1 VGDIHVVVLAAGKG
15 TRMKSQVPKVL
26 HRISGVAL
34 IERVLRV
41 AEALEPATV
50 TVVVGHGAEE
60 VKAALSGPPKGGH
73 HMDTDAGVAEG
84 GHRGGTDAGLAE
96 GGHRGGTA
104 VASGFSRTVQFVV
117 QEQQLGTG
125 HALLQTRPVL
135 EGKSGVVVLLSGDAP
150 LLTSNSL
157 RSLIETHV
165 QSQAAATVIT
175 ADMARPFGYGRIVR
189 TNGSITRIVE
199 ERDASPAQR
208 KISEIN
214 SGIYAFELE
223 PLFGA
228 LDSIGTANKQGEYYL
243 PDLIAIYRKQ
253 KRTIATFTVE
263 RAEEI
268 RGINSRTEL
277 AEVSAMVRQQKN
289 EELMAAGVTLIDPAT
304 TYVDSDVVVG
314 ADTVIHPCVFLE
326 GSTRIGA
333 ACEIHSGT
341 RIVNSTLGDRVCVR
355 NHTVVADSTVEA
367 GAFLGPF
374 AHIRPGSQVAEDA
387 HIGNF
392 VELKKTSLG
401 KGAKANHL
409 AYLGDATIG
418 AGTNV
423 GAGTI
428 TCNYDGEKKHQTV
441 IGDNVFVGS
450 NSTLVAPVNL
460 ADGAYIAAGSAI
472 TKDVPA
478 GGLGIG
484 RARQENKEGWV
495 ASRKVKSEK

>member
-1 VGDIHVVVLAAGKG
+1 MADIHVVVLAAGKG

-26 HRISGVAL
+26 HHISGFTL
-34 IERVLRV
+34 IERVLR
-41 AEALEPATV
+41 AADALAPASITL
-50 TVVVGHGAEE
+50 VVGHGANE
-60 VKAALSGPPKGGH
+60 VRALLGSG
-73 HMDTDAGVAEG
+73 
-84 GHRGGTDAGLAE
+84 RNL
-96 GGHRGGTA
+96 
-104 VASGFSRTVQFVV
+104 QFVV
-117 QEQQLGTG
+117 QEKQLGTG
-125 HALLQTRPVL
+125 HALLQTRPLL
-135 EGKSGVVVLLSGDAP
+135 EGKSGVVVLLSGDVP
-150 LLTSNSL
+150 LLTRNTL
-157 RSLIETHV
+157 KSLIDTHV
-165 QSQAAATVIT
+165 QSEAAATVVT
-175 ADMARPFGYGRIVR
+175 AEMPRPFGYGRIIR
-189 TNGSITRIVE
+189 TNGRITRIVE

-208 KISEIN
+208 KVTEIN
-214 SGIYAFELE
+214 SGIYAFDLE
-223 PLFGA
+223 PLFAA
-228 LDSIGTANKQGEYYL
+228 LDSIGTSNNQGEYYL
-243 PDLIAIYRKQ
+243 PDLVAIFRKQ
-253 KRTIATFTVE
+253 KRTVATWTVE

-326 GSTRIGA
+326 GSTEIGA
-333 ACEIHSGT
+333 ACEIHSGS

-355 NHTVVADSTVEA
+355 NHTVVTDSTIDA

-374 AHIRPGSQVAEDA
+374 AHIRPGSQVGEDA

-392 VELKKTSLG
+392 VELKKTAIG

-418 AGTNV
+418 AATNV

-441 IGDNVFVGS
+441 IGNNVFIGS
-450 NSTLVAPVNL
+450 NSTLVAPITL
-460 ADGAYIAAGSAI
+460 ADGSYIAAGSAV

-478 GGLGIG
+478 GTLAIG
-484 RARQENKEGWV
+484 RARQENKPGWV
-495 ASRKVKSEK
+495 VRRKQKGSQ